1 MRVVRGAAAGRDATL
16 RRLRAGLI
24 PAAIAAAV
32 AVASGC
38 GGDGDGGQLSAE
50 EFRRQANAICEKY
63 NERIQAIDS
72 PSSPE
77 DLDTYVEKVVPVM
90 QQGIDELRALHP
102 PAESADD
109 FDRML
114 DETEKAI
121 PAARQLGEAAANN
134 DAAAVQRALKAG
146 QQADDASDEIATD
159 LGLTGCASSE

>member
-1 MRVVRGAAAGRDATL
+1 MLGAAPGGDATL

-24 PAAIAAAV
+24 STTIAIV
-32 AVASGC
+32 LASGC
-38 GGDGDGGQLSAE
+38 GGDSGGDRLSAD
-50 EFRRQANAICEKY
+50 EFRQQANAICEKY
-63 NERIQAIDS
+63 NEKIKAIDS

-77 DLDTYVEKVVPVM
+77 ELDNSVDEVVPVM
-90 QQGIDELRALHP
+90 QQGIDELRGLEP

-109 FDRML
+109 YDRML

-134 DAAAVQRALKAG
+134 DPAAVQRALKAG

>member
-1 MRVVRGAAAGRDATL
+1 MRGAAAGRDATL

-38 GGDGDGGQLSAE
+38 GGDGGQLSAE

-63 NERIQAIDS
+63 NERIHAIDS

-134 DAAAVQRALKAG
+134 DAAAVQKALKAG